1 MKEKNLRPWRFFF
14 CVPPLPFCWL
24 PPPFSF
30 FSPPPLGEGS
40 YDPLWGRTAEEACRL
55 LVDAA
60 VGTGL
65 SPGEAAAL
73 TLPLRDELDYL
84 SRRDGTLSLGAFAR
98 ASARELGEA
107 AFAQGDGRLAE
118 SHSAPEVSAKL
129 DWLRL
134 HLRTG
139 CPPAPGR
146 PLGAALRPGAVTLL
160 GLPQGEAA
168 WAALALSELRGL
180 GSVGRA
186 GILTV
191 FCELHLDGACRAQV
205 EGLPCGRLFC
215 YQDLP
220 ALGWMW
226 QAATDACQAGCVL
239 CHWGESAQVL
249 SAYFGRVLR
258 EKPVASRTTSF
269 GQCDSGGPMGLFRTR
284 TVTTS
289 EGYSGS
295 YLWEPEVPEEVI
307 RGLGENEGILFS
319 QNRLEGFRIP
329 SECTG

>member
-1 MKEKNLRPWRFFF
+1 M
-14 CVPPLPFCWL
+14 
-24 PPPFSF
+24 
-30 FSPPPLGEGS
+30 
-40 YDPLWGRTAEEACRL
+40 
-55 LVDAA
+55 
-60 VGTGL
+60 
-65 SPGEAAAL
+65 
-73 TLPLRDELDYL
+73 
-84 SRRDGTLSLGAFAR
+84 
-98 ASARELGEA
+98 
-107 AFAQGDGRLAE
+107 
-118 SHSAPEVSAKL
+118 
-129 DWLRL
+129 
-134 HLRTG
+134 
-139 CPPAPGR
+139 
-146 PLGAALRPGAVTLL
+146 
-160 GLPQGEAA
+160 
-168 WAALALSELRGL
+168 
-180 GSVGRA
+180 
-186 GILTV
+186 TV

-220 ALGWMW
+220 ALGWVW
-226 QAATDACQAGCVL
+226 QAATDVCQAGCVL

-249 SAYFGRVLR
+249 SSYFGRVLR

-307 RGLGENEGILFS
+307 RGLGENEGLLIS